1 MSSLCESG
9 GLEDTVV
16 SMMGGDC
23 GSVCISE
30 SGCVLVFGALSRDL
44 K

>member
-16 SMMGGDC
+16 SMMGVDC
-23 GSVCISE
+23 GGVCINE
-30 SGCVLVFGALSRDL
+30 SGRVLVSGAVSRDL
-44 K
+44 E